1 MKRNLVLTGTA
12 AGACLVALIATLLT
26 WPSSPGSVMADRSR
40 QYGDA
45 RACMLTGAGGVSDPV
60 AAAAWAGM
68 QGASSSTRA
77 MISYLSVPAPATR
90 ASAQPYVASL
100 VQRQCGVIVA
110 VGQAQTAAAWSA
122 ATASGGG
129 TTGGRVHF
137 IVVTAGPA
145 GPVRASVVRI
155 FPAPAAS
162 VRTAVQAAVVA
173 ALNN

>member
-1 MKRNLVLTGTA
+1 MKRNLVLTGAA
-12 AGACLVALIATLLT
+12 AGACLVATLLGCA
-26 WPSSPGSVMADRSR
+26 SSPGAVTADRSR

-45 RACMLTGAGGVSDPV
+45 RACMLTGASGVSDPV

-68 QGASSSTRA
+68 QGASDSTRA

-90 ASAQPYVASL
+90 ASARPYMASL

-110 VGQAQTAAAWSA
+110 VGQAQTAAAWPA
-122 ATASGGG
+122 ATAA
-129 TTGGRVHF
+129 GRVHF

-145 GPVRASVVRI
+145 GPVSSAVVRI
-155 FPAPAAS
+155 SPAPAAS

-173 ALNN
+173 ALTD